1 MHDQH
6 ACWRELRQEL
16 AGVGIKVLDVSDLSA
31 QDREWLRQR
40 FQDDIFPILTP
51 LAIDPA
57 HPFPFIP
64 NLGFSLAIKLENKL
78 EANELNALVPI
89 PGQLGRFIRLPG
101 TEIRFVL
108 IEDLVML
115 CLDYLFPGFV
125 ARDHGVFR
133 VIRDSQLE
141 IDEEAEGLRSEEHT
155 S

>member
-1 MHDQH
+1 MVRVAGLKAQVTLGVKSPSQDGLTPAQQLAAISSRVTELMHDQH

-64 NLGFSLAIKLENKL
+64 NLDRKRTR
-78 EANELNALVPI
+78 LNSS
-89 PGQLGRFIRLPG
+89 
-101 TEIRFVL
+101 
-108 IEDLVML
+108 
-115 CLDYLFPGFV
+115 
-125 ARDHGVFR
+125 H
-133 VIRDSQLE
+133 
-141 IDEEAEGLRSEEHT
+141 
-155 S
+155 